1 MGKVLFRLNLKQN
14 IANYLRPLLIV
25 FFILPFLIGQTHAQ
39 STPIEQSENK
49 LKDSY
54 GIDKLKA
61 LNELTAN
68 YAHSNS
74 KKGLRYAKQ
83 AVDLAE
89 LLFVETNEFLDS
101 DVPHQIQAC
110 FQYGEMLYEKE
121 KYFDSKTY
129 LDKVLSLS
137 IAYDNDTYQKE
148 TDPYLKAI
156 NARIASGEIKESLL
170 SKTMGNLGVGKVIN
184 QTSAKLT
191 ISTELKIAA
200 ANEQNGDFQ
209 GAIRHYE
216 KAINLLRNQG
226 DAERITELQLKVALM
241 LDSLDQHVEAQ
252 KLLHNA
258 LAEVEAEPN
267 RLAELQQQ
275 DSTFQAEVSDSLPSE
290 AVVVDI
296 LQLEKDSLKTL
307 SEKIRQEKNVEKSLE
322 YQEKYQVLS
331 AKMEADSLKTA
342 IAQQKKEDEI
352 MLLKQQKVIA
362 DLKVKTV
369 EHESEKQSRARKTV
383 IIIALL
389 ILMGTLVTFYYYMAK
404 RRQHKKL
411 LLAYSDLDK
420 TYTKLEE
427 AELRIVTLLK
437 QQVSGDIARELLSSK
452 TDNFGERRFVCIM
465 FLDIRDFTPMAEN
478 LSPEELIAFQNKVF
492 GFMLDIIQKY
502 HGNVNQLLGDGFMAT
517 FGAPVSH
524 DNDCQNAFFAA
535 QTIIQE
541 LDEQNN
547 SGAIET
553 TKIGIGLHAGY
564 VVTGN
569 VGNDARK
576 QYSVTGNPVITASRV
591 EQLNKKHN
599 SRLIITEEVY
609 KKLDKSLNIKSNFI
623 EEAVK
628 GRVKKI
634 RILTFD

>member
-1 MGKVLFRLNLKQN
+1 MGKVLFCFNFKRKLAYSLRL
-14 IANYLRPLLIV
+14 LLVVCVILLL
-25 FFILPFLIGQTHAQ
+25 FIQQTHAQ
-39 STPIEQSENK
+39 ATHIEQTENR
-49 LKDSY
+49 LKNSY

-61 LNELTAN
+61 LNELTVY
-68 YAHSNS
+68 YARNNS

-83 AVDLAE
+83 AVDLADM
-89 LLFVETNEFLDS
+89 LFLETNEFSDS
-101 DVPHQIQAC
+101 DRQHQIQAC

-121 KYFDSKTY
+121 KYFDSKAY

-137 IAYDNDTYQKE
+137 IENENGTYRK
-148 TDPYLKAI
+148 DADRYLQAI
-156 NARIASGEIKESLL
+156 NARIASGEIKEGLL
-170 SKTMGNLGVGKVIN
+170 TKTMGNLGVGKAIN
-184 QTSAKLT
+184 QTSANLT

-200 ANEQNGDFQ
+200 ANEKNGDFQ
-209 GAIRHYE
+209 GAVNHYE
-216 KAINLLRNQG
+216 KAINKLRNQG
-226 DAERITELQLKVALM
+226 DTERIRELQLKVAIM

-258 LAEVEAEPN
+258 LADFETETNPLPEI
-267 RLAELQQQ
+267 QKQ
-275 DSTFQAEVSDSLPSE
+275 DSIFQTEERDSFPSVL
-290 AVVVDI
+290 AMDT
-296 LQLEKDSLKTL
+296 LQLEKDSLKAL
-307 SEKIRQEKNVEKSLE
+307 SEKIRNEKNVEKSLE
-322 YQEKYQVLS
+322 YIKRYQDLS

-352 MLLKQQKVIA
+352 MLLKQQKEIA

-369 EHESEKQSRARKTV
+369 EQENEKQSRERKAV
-383 IIIALL
+383 LIIALL
-389 ILMGTLVTFYYYMAK
+389 ILVGTLVTFYFYIAK

-437 QQVSGDIARELLSSK
+437 QQVSGDIATELLSSK
-452 TDNFGERRFVCIM
+452 TDNFGEKRFVCIM
-465 FLDIRDFTPMAEN
+465 FLDIRDFTPMAEK

-492 GFMLDIIQKY
+492 GFMIDIIQKH

-517 FGAPVSH
+517 FGAPVSY

-535 QTIIQE
+535 QKIIQE

-547 SGAIET
+547 SGVIET

-564 VVTGN
+564 VVAGN

-576 QYSVTGNPVITASRV
+576 QYSVTGNPVIIASRV

-609 KKLDKSLNIKSNFI
+609 KKLDKSLNIKTDFI

-628 GRVKKI
+628 GRMNKV
-634 RILTFD
+634 RILTFN

>member
-1 MGKVLFRLNLKQN
+1 MGKVLFHFNLKQN
-14 IANYLRPLLIV
+14 RAYYLRLILIACI
-25 FFILPFLIGQTHAQ
+25 ILPFFIGQTHAQ
-39 STPIEQSENK
+39 TTHIKQTENK
-49 LKDSY
+49 LKNSY

-61 LNELTAN
+61 LNELTAY
-68 YAHSNS
+68 YALNNS

-83 AVDLAE
+83 AADLTDK
-89 LLFVETNEFLDS
+89 LFLGTNQFLDTDIS
-101 DVPHQIQAC
+101 HQIQAF
-110 FQYGEMLYEKE
+110 FQYGEMLYKKE
-121 KYFDSKTY
+121 KYFDSKAY

-137 IAYDNDTYQKE
+137 IENENDIYLE
-148 TDPYLKAI
+148 DTDRYLKDI
-156 NARIASGEIKESLL
+156 NARIASGEIKESLF
-170 SKTMGNLGVGKVIN
+170 SKTMGNLGVGKAIN
-184 QTSAKLT
+184 QTSANLN
-191 ISTELKIAA
+191 INTELKIAA
-200 ANEQNGDFQ
+200 ANEKNGDYQ
-209 GAIRHYE
+209 GAVKHYQ

-226 DAERITELQLKVALM
+226 DTERITELQLKVAIM
-241 LDSLDQHVEAQ
+241 LDSMDQHVEAQ

-258 LAEVEAEPN
+258 LADVETETNPVT
-267 RLAELQQQ
+267 EIPQQ
-275 DSTFQAEVSDSLPSE
+275 DSILQTEQTDSLPSE
-290 AVVVDI
+290 IEVDA
-296 LQLEKDSLKTL
+296 LQLEKDSLKAL
-307 SEKIRQEKNVEKSLE
+307 SEKISNEKNVEKSLE
-322 YQEKYQVLS
+322 YQKKYQQLS

-342 IAQQKKEDEI
+342 IAQQRKEDEI
-352 MLLKQQKVIA
+352 MLLKQQKEIA

-369 EHESEKQSRARKTV
+369 EQENEKQSRARKTV
-383 IIIALL
+383 FIIALL
-389 ILMGTLVTFYYYMAK
+389 ILMGTLVTFYFYMAK

-452 TDNFGERRFVCIM
+452 TDNFGEKRFVCIM

-535 QTIIQE
+535 QKIIQE

-609 KKLDKSLNIKSNFI
+609 KKLNKSLNIKANFI
-623 EEAVK
+623 DEAVK